1 MHLLSDCDLLIVLNA
16 DGGTKRV
23 CTYNDLS
30 KQELDEIFH
39 AHGALPEN
47 VQNGF
52 SWLLSSPS
60 SSSSVSISAKSKRGS
75 ERNSK
80 QVESEKKNEKDLKLM
95 TNEDRQIGFVPLD
108 VYKWF
113 VRTGG
118 LCYILGMALVLFIGS
133 AVSAAST
140 FYLSYWGRI
149 NADAEAAGSTVS
161 EARNLKYVN
170 TYACIQVSNTI
181 IHFTPLIP
189 LLFASLFYFMVK
201 SLYPSLY
208 PYVLGLL
215 VDICQVCM
223 LLKLVEGYTV

>member
-16 DGGTKRV
+16 DGVTKRV

-80 QVESEKKNEKDLKLM
+80 QVESEKKNEKDSELM

-133 AVSAAST
+133 AVNAAST
-140 FYLSYWGRI
+140 FYLSYWGGI

-189 LLFASLFYFMVK
+189 LLFASLFFTMR
-201 SLYPSLY
+201 
-208 PYVLGLL
+208 LL
-215 VDICQVCM
+215 DLTHTI
-223 LLKLVEGYTV
+223 ET